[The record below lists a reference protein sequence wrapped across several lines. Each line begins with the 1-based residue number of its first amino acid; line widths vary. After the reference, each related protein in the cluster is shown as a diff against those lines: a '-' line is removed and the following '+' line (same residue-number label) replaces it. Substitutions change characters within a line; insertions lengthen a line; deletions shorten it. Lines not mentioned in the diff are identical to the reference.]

1 MATRYQVRSVS
12 LPSKSHPSI
21 IKIHEELNRLRSL
34 QNLSPS
40 TSEIVCSSLAGLA
53 ELYTSVDSF
62 LKMESTRAV
71 LSNCKDA
78 LWVSELLD
86 GSVQLLDVCSSL
98 RNGMMD
104 VKEHVQDVQS
114 SLRRRNGDLSVEKSI
129 LNFACLR
136 KKMKKDSKNMIALL
150 NRMTRRLEAASV
162 QESDNSLF
170 SSKVQI
176 LIQVSVAT
184 GQVFESLLSFI
195 STPVSTKRTTK
206 WSLVSRMRRKKVA
219 AAAWEDASINDF
231 TSVDAALLSSH
242 YDKDAQSSNDRLV
255 SLKRSV
261 EAIETH
267 LERMFRHL
275 VTSRVSL
282 LNIFSQ

>member
-40 TSEIVCSSLAGLA
+40 TSEIVYSSLAGLA
-53 ELYTSVDSF
+53 ELYTSVDGF

-136 KKMKKDSKNMIALL
+136 KKMKKDSKNLIALL
-150 NRMTRRLEAASV
+150 NRMTCRLEAASV
-162 QESDNSLF
+162 QESDNSIF

-184 GQVFESLLSFI
+184 GQVLESLLSFI

-219 AAAWEDASINDF
+219 AAAWEDASVNDF

-242 YDKDAQSSNDRLV
+242 CDKDAQSSNDRLV
-255 SLKRSV
+255 SLERSV